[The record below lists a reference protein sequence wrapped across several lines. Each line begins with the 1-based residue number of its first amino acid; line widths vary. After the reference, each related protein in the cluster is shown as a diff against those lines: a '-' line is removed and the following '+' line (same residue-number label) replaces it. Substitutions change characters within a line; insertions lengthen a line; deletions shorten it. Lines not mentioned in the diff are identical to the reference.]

1 MSLVWQ
7 TNNERR
13 FPMEPQKAEPQQ
25 KTETTKAVPKS
36 RFQIVKLEE
45 RIAPRTGRY
54 HYPGWY
60 THGPPYPPGHTK

>member
-1 MSLVWQ
+1 MTPQRENLRQATESSQ
-7 TNNERR
+7 ET
-13 FPMEPQKAEPQQ
+13 EPRQATRP
-25 KTETTKAVPKS
+25 S

-60 THGPPYPPGHTK
+60 SKGPPYPPGHTK